1 MIAPTGSRIC
11 AEKLRKAH
19 GSPLARDGGDF
30 SIHPGKVMVGTH
42 EAQVAAQSDREI
54 VVRDGRFRDGGRVA

>member
-1 MIAPTGSRIC
+1 MTAPTGSRIG
-11 AEKLRKAH
+11 AEKLSKAC
-19 GSPLARDGGDF
+19 GSPLARGGGDF

-54 VVRDGRFRDGGRVA
+54 VVRDGRFRDGGHVA

>member
-1 MIAPTGSRIC
+1 MTAPHGSRLG
-11 AEKLRKAH
+11 AEELRKAH

-30 SIHPGKVMVGTH
+30 SIHPGKVIVGTH

-54 VVRDGRFRDGGRVA
+54 VVCDGRFRDSGCVA